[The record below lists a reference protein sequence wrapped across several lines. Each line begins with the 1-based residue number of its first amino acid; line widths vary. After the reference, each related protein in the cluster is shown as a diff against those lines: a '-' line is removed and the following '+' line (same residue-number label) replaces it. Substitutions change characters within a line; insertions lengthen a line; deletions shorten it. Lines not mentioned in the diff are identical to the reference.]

1 MYLHYLD
8 ILNAALSFLSFLVLL
23 VHWLKNQKAS
33 LPNFLFRIFLLA
45 NAHLIIVSSLIQNH
59 AIYKLPHLYR
69 TGSISGFLLAP
80 LVYLIINKSLKKKSW
95 NWQDYLHLIPAL
107 LYTVDFLPFFV
118 LSGDTKRQLLQQ
130 LPAVGTA
137 VGFKEGWLLP
147 GAVWQIL
154 RIFHLVIY
162 SFSGYLL
169 VKKYVLKN
177 GVSFIDDNRKL
188 IILFYWL
195 CIYLFLNGLTIVLLV
210 SNAFPENRI
219 VIATL
224 VVSLTSFISYL
235 YLFLN
240 PEVLYGIKGM
250 WVIVELPQAA
260 NHTYKN
266 IAHATD
272 TVVENSLAQVQ
283 QQAEKLLNEPIS
295 RKVYLNQTQVAHL
308 ENILVKYMHE
318 SKAFVHPGFSLPQMA
333 KETGQPLQNISA
345 FVNQHIGENFNEFV
359 NRYRVNHLIG
369 MFEND
374 QSIAQRLTLEALGK
388 KAGFGSRSTFISAFK
403 KVTGQTPS
411 AYFRN

>member
-107 LYTVDFLPFFV
+107 LYTVDFLPFFI

-147 GAVWQIL
+147 GSAWQIL

-169 VKKYVLKN
+169 VKKYVTKN
-177 GVSFIDDNRKL
+177 GASFIEDNRKL

-195 CIYLFLNGLTIVLLV
+195 CIYLFLYGFSITVLV
-210 SNAFPENRI
+210 SNIFPKDGILI
-219 VIATL
+219 VTL
-224 VVSLTSFISYL
+224 ILSISSLVSYL

-240 PEVLYGIKGM
+240 PEVLYGLKGM
-250 WVIVELPQAA
+250 WVIIELPQPAA
-260 NHTYKN
+260 PSFSD
-266 IAHATD
+266 IALTTD
-272 TVVENSLAQVQ
+272 TDAESSLPQEQ
-283 QQAEKLLNEPIS
+283 QQADTLLKEPIT
-295 RKVYLNQTQVAHL
+295 RKIYLNQIQVTLL
-308 ENILVKYMHE
+308 EDALVKYMNE
-318 SKAFVHPGFSLPQMA
+318 SKAFLNPGFSLPQMA

-345 FVNQHIGENFNEFV
+345 FVNQHIGENFNDFV

-369 MFEND
+369 IYEND
-374 QSIAQRLTLEALGK
+374 ESIAQRLTLEALGK